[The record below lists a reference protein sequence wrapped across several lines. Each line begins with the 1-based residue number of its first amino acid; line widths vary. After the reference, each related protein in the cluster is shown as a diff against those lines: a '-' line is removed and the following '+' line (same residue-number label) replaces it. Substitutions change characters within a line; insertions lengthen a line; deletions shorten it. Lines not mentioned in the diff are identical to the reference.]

1 MKNEELKLQAQCFQW
16 HWNTFPQERG
26 LLHAN
31 NNNSQNAIKGMMNR
45 SIGVVPG
52 VADTEYAAPAGLTVY
67 MEFKTPTGVQSE
79 AQKDFQRKV
88 EARGHKYYIIR
99 SFEQFQQII
108 YHYQIYG
115 ELEKA

>member
-16 HWNTFPQERG
+16 HWNTFPAERG

-52 VADTEYAAPAGLTVY
+52 VADTEYAAPDGLTVY
-67 MEFKTPTGVQSE
+67 MEFKMPTGVQSE

-88 EARGHKYYIIR
+88 EARGHKYYLVR
-99 SFEQFQQII
+99 SFEEFRAIIHKYQQ
-108 YHYQIYG
+108 YEQ
-115 ELEKA
+115 LA